1 MKKKIII
8 IILVIVAIIAAV
20 FGYMV
25 ISDMQQENKLDK
37 EFTEIADL
45 MNFDKGIDDTTKDEI
60 NKKLDRT
67 VTKGDY
73 AVVEKALKS
82 YLKDFFGNASEIM
95 DTINDDTITNLL
107 TVENYKSDGKDFTE
121 SKEYISSTRQKLE
134 DCKEKLSE
142 LLTKEKAMSYI
153 ENKNLDSYYVDIYEK
168 EFADEIDSEDHSAQD
183 SIDEL
188 VQLLNTSEDILN
200 LLSDNQSSW
209 EIDGDSIVFTNE
221 GIKNKYDELVDSIG

>member
-134 DCKEKLSE
+134 DCKEKFSE

-168 EFADEIDSEDHSAQD
+168 EFADEIDSEDLSVND

-188 VQLLNTSEDILN
+188 IQLLNTSEDILD
-200 LLSDNQSSW
+200 LLSNNQSSW
-209 EIDGDSIVFTNE
+209 EIDGDSIVFSNE
-221 GIKNKYDELVDSIG
+221 SVGNKYDELVDSIG

>member
-1 MKKKIII
+1 MAEAYGEHF
-8 IILVIVAIIAAV
+8 LDVRNALSTDNSNIV
-20 FGYMV
+20 
-25 ISDMQQENKLDK
+25 S
-37 EFTEIADL
+37 
-45 MNFDKGIDDTTKDEI
+45 
-60 NKKLDRT
+60 
-67 VTKGDY
+67 
-73 AVVEKALKS
+73 
-82 YLKDFFGNASEIM
+82 
-95 DTINDDTITNLL
+95 
-107 TVENYKSDGKDFTE
+107 ENYKSDGKDFTE

>member
-45 MNFDKGIDDTTKDEI
+45 MNFDKGIDDTTKNEI

-82 YLKDFFGNASEIM
+82 YLKDFFGSATEFM
-95 DTINDDTITNLL
+95 DIINDDTITNLL

-168 EFADEIDSEDHSAQD
+168 EFADEIDSEDLSVND

-188 VQLLNTSEDILN
+188 IQLLNTSEDIFN

-209 EIDGDSIVFTNE
+209 EIDGDSIVFSNE
-221 GIKNKYDELVDSIG
+221 SVGNKYDELVDSIG

>member
-134 DCKEKLSE
+134 DCKEKFSE

-168 EFADEIDSEDHSAQD
+168 EFADEIDSEDLSVND

-188 VQLLNTSEDILN
+188 IQLLNTSEDIFN
-200 LLSDNQSSW
+200 LLSDNQSSG
-209 EIDGDSIVFTNE
+209 EIDGDSIVFSNE
-221 GIKNKYDELVDSIG
+221 SVGNKYDELVDSIG

>member
-1 MKKKIII
+1 
-8 IILVIVAIIAAV
+8 
-20 FGYMV
+20 
-25 ISDMQQENKLDK
+25 
-37 EFTEIADL
+37 
-45 MNFDKGIDDTTKDEI
+45 
-60 NKKLDRT
+60 
-67 VTKGDY
+67 
-73 AVVEKALKS
+73 
-82 YLKDFFGNASEIM
+82 
-95 DTINDDTITNLL
+95 
-107 TVENYKSDGKDFTE
+107 
-121 SKEYISSTRQKLE
+121 
-134 DCKEKLSE
+134 
-142 LLTKEKAMSYI
+142 MSYI